1 MDRREIFRKK
11 THNGDTV
18 VVNVC
23 LLVELLLDLGVLTLG
38 SEHLVSRV
46 MVEEQAIGKNCKARV
61 DSELTEHRQGEGR
74 SC

>member
-1 MDRREIFRKK
+1 MDRREIFRKV

-46 MVEEQAIGKNCKARV
+46 MV
-61 DSELTEHRQGEGR
+61 
-74 SC
+74 

>member
-1 MDRREIFRKK
+1 MDRREIFRKV

-46 MVEEQAIGKNCKARV
+46 VVEEQAIGKNCKA
-61 DSELTEHRQGEGR
+61 
-74 SC
+74 